1 MLSCAICGKQNL
13 EHYRFCLGCGA
24 DLSGQ
29 TRTPPKALPRSQKS
43 TANHGISVHVF
54 PPPDDG
60 EALPLRRPIPP
71 PTQGPRCPRCNAA
84 NESDNRYCVECGEAM
99 ESFRPSL
106 PPPLYSKPVEGV
118 SEPPPSSESS
128 DNMSGIYLT
137 ALEPDGSEAGW
148 LQLPYGTTI
157 VGRAAAAI
165 FEGDDYLSPRH
176 ASFTPRGHRVLVRD
190 EGSLN
195 GVYRRIEAHVAHRL
209 ESGQIFRIGQ
219 ELIRY
224 ESYPAVQADEH
235 GVEPFGSPR
244 RDAVGRIVMVL
255 GRTSTGTSFPVPS
268 RGLHLGREQ
277 GEVLFSDDG
286 YVSGKHCAI
295 GYEDGEVYLTDLKS
309 SNGTFV
315 RIEEDFVDDGDIL
328 LMGQQLFRVST

>member
-24 DLSGQ
+24 DISGQ
-29 TRTPPKALPRSQKS
+29 TRVPKAASPK
-43 TANHGISVHVF
+43 ADPPAEKAGISVHVF
-54 PPPDDG
+54 PPSDDG
-60 EALPLRRPIPP
+60 EALPLQRPLQPA
-71 PTQGPRCPRCNAA
+71 QNGLVCPSCNSV
-84 NESDNRYCVECGEAM
+84 NESDNRYCVECGEAL

-118 SEPPPSSESS
+118 SEPPPSSEST

-176 ASFTPRGHRVLVRD
+176 ASFTPRGERVLVRD

-195 GVYRRIEAHVAHRL
+195 GVYRRIEAHVSVRL

-224 ESYPAVQADEH
+224 EGYPPPAVDEQ
-235 GVEPFGSPR
+235 GVQQFGSPR
-244 RDAVGRIVMVL
+244 HDTIGRIVMVL
-255 GRTSTGTSFPVPS
+255 GRHSEGTSFPVPA

-277 GEVLFSDDG
+277 GEVLFADDG
-286 YVSGKHCAI
+286 YVSGKHCALQS
-295 GYEDGEVYLTDLKS
+295 EEGEVHLTDLGS

-315 RIEEDFVDDGDIL
+315 RIQEGFVDDGDIL
-328 LMGQQLFRVST
+328 LMGQQLFRIST